1 MPTADPGFT
10 WQEAVTAF
18 VVIAVVAFLVTWVL
32 TDLLRISREPYVA
45 FLLVVTL
52 VLGAGYLA
60 WSGTS
65 GAELLSSNAGWGF
78 VAGLIAA
85 AVALPLV
92 RRLPAH
98 PHATGTRLV
107 GLMLWE
113 GLAYGIAEAV
123 LLSTLP
129 VLAVW
134 QACVDLG
141 WTNGAWPKVGSGAL
155 AILGALFVIFV
166 HHLGYVEFRTEAGR
180 RALFGALT
188 VCGMQAIAFL
198 VTGSVLAPTVAHIV
212 LHDQLLLR
220 GDELPPAALPRQ
232 MTYSTQPVSRS

>member
-98 PHATGTRLV
+98 PHATGSRLV

-155 AILGALFVIFV
+155 A
-166 HHLGYVEFRTEAGR
+166 
-180 RALFGALT
+180 
-188 VCGMQAIAFL
+188 FL

>member
-1 MPTADPGFT
+1 MPTADPAFT

-18 VVIAVVAFLVTWVL
+18 AVIAAVAFLVTWVL
-32 TDLLRISREPYVA
+32 TDLLQIPRAPYIA
-45 FLLVVTL
+45 FLLMVTL
-52 VLGAGYLA
+52 SLGAGYLV

-65 GAELLSSNAGWGF
+65 GADPLSSNAGWGF
-78 VAGLIAA
+78 VAGLITA

-98 PHATGTRLV
+98 PHATGSRLV

-129 VLAVW
+129 VFAVW

-141 WTNGAWPKVGSGAL
+141 WINGAWPKVGSGAL
-155 AILGALFVIFV
+155 AIMGALFVILV
-166 HHLGYVEFRTEAGR
+166 HHLGYAEFRTEAGR
-180 RALFGALT
+180 RRLFGALA

-232 MTYSTQPVSRS
+232 MTYST